1 MSLPG
6 PVDRFRSLLKSLN
19 CDGGWGLA
27 LLAAVAVLLAG
38 ELAGDPARLALRYE
52 RSAIAAGQWWRL
64 VTGHFVHLGLEHA
77 VLNGLG
83 LALMWALFAR
93 DYSRR
98 AWLVVL
104 AGAIA
109 GVDLGLWFRD
119 STVEWYVGSSGV
131 LHGVLAAGALAHL
144 RRGELDGWIIAVFL
158 VAKLTYEQ
166 LVGALP
172 LTQGGAVVVDA
183 HLFGVLGGLAGAST
197 VKVLRREPL

>member
-1 MSLPG
+1 MSLRG
-6 PVDRFRSLLKSLN
+6 PVDRFRSVLKSLN

-27 LLAAVAVLLAG
+27 LIGAITLLLAS
-38 ELAGDPARLALRYE
+38 ELGGDAARLALRYQ
-52 RSAIAAGQWWRL
+52 RSAIAAGEWWRL

-98 AWLVVL
+98 AWLVIL
-104 AGAIA
+104 AGTLA
-109 GVDLGLWFRD
+109 GVDLGLWLRD

-144 RRGELDGWIIAVFL
+144 RRRELDGWIIAVFL

-183 HLFGVLGGLAGAST
+183 HLFGALGGLAAAAAL
-197 VKVLRREPL
+197 KVRREPL